1 MKSWRGGAR
10 VEWQFFVFR
19 VQARP
24 LPSSSLS
31 QFQFHVYNDTSDT
44 FTAVILLSDNQ
55 LGLKNIEKGDKQTS
69 DQLGDKT
76 RQRKKTFHQ
85 KRFASVWKNGRHE
98 KLIPKKDIRSN
109 TIEKINKLPL
119 LKVANLRQIFF
130 LRIKPSPD
138 LTEKPRWWWW
148 KTRPTLKELLIIW
161 WKKSF
166 LAGVR

>member
-10 VEWQFFVFR
+10 VEGQFFVFR

-44 FTAVILLSDNQ
+44 FTAVILLSYNQ

-76 RQRKKTFHQ
+76 RQRKQTFQ
-85 KRFASVWKNGRHE
+85 
-98 KLIPKKDIRSN
+98 
-109 TIEKINKLPL
+109 
-119 LKVANLRQIFF
+119 
-130 LRIKPSPD
+130 
-138 LTEKPRWWWW
+138 
-148 KTRPTLKELLIIW
+148 
-161 WKKSF
+161 
-166 LAGVR
+166 